1 MRKQKRKCH
10 PRQDDGMNSVKGA
23 LITGFAIYGTKFW
36 TSLDP
41 LLQVEKNKLVA
52 RWRSKT

>member
-23 LITGFAIYGTKFW
+23 LITGFAIYGTKF
-36 TSLDP
+36 
-41 LLQVEKNKLVA
+41 
-52 RWRSKT
+52 